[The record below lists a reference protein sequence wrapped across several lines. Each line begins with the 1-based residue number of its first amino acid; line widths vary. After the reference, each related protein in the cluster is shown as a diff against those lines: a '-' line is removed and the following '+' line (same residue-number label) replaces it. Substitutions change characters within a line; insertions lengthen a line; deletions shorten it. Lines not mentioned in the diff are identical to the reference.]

1 MMKSRQE
8 NKHMGE
14 ALEMIIRRRGWNI
27 SELAKSIGADR
38 RSFYY
43 WFKQEELKES
53 VLQRISEVVDYD
65 LSLDFPSFSPHSPE
79 IQKFTELVQPQ
90 QNTYWKDKYVDLLEQ
105 YSKLLTNTAMGSSQ
119 DKMKKTAQS
128 NF

>member
-1 MMKSRQE
+1 
-8 NKHMGE
+8 MGE

-53 VLQRISEVVDYD
+53 LLQRISEVVDYD
-65 LSLDFPSFSPHSPE
+65 LSLDFPAFSPYCTDL
-79 IQKFTELVQPQ
+79 QKFTELVQPQ

-105 YSKLLTNTAMGSSQ
+105 YSQLLTNTAMGSSQ
-119 DKMKKTAQS
+119 SKIEKAAQS